1 MTSVF
6 DFDNC
11 MDMMEQMLAQTVMKA
26 RRRAALAAQ
35 FEAAEEEEEEEETVR
50 ASASV

>member
-35 FEAAEEEEEEEETVR
+35 YEAAEEEEEETVR